1 MSAFAQ
7 PGSVAQLGLART
19 RKEPEGLGIPVLAV
33 PVRHAIPG
41 DQKTVGF
48 ELGDVR
54 DQPAGGR
61 IKLIP

>member
-1 MSAFAQ
+1 MTRHHRRRYLEDHRV
-7 PGSVAQLGLART
+7 PGVFF
-19 RKEPEGLGIPVLAV
+19 GLGIPVLAV